1 MSDIAMAVSVT
12 KNDLRSII
20 KKRGCMNRAEFK
32 VGAQLFAPGGLVL
45 VGFAGALNMK
55 TSKYEGEYRFRLPQ
69 PKDDEAE
76 AHDFSKLPGLAKDEP
91 AKKREVTHVGNAHIT
106 SELG

>member
-1 MSDIAMAVSVT
+1 MSDIAMAVSVI
-12 KNDLRSII
+12 KNDLRTIV
-20 KKRGCMNRAEFK
+20 KKRGCLNRAEFK
-32 VGAQLFAPGGLVL
+32 VDVQVFPPGGLVF
-45 VGFAGALNMK
+45 VGFAGSLNTK

-91 AKKREVTHVGNAHIT
+91 AKKREVTHVGNAHVA
-106 SELG
+106 SKLG